1 MRVRCFKTITALLL
15 VLVLAGRPAFA
26 FAAEVPSGTPVETV
40 SVQESDVE
48 TGTETPAQS
57 SEETSADASGETPPE
72 EPASSDAPQETDA
85 PATDPVPPETTAVPP
100 ESTAPPATEPSVPET
115 TVPEETPTE
124 TEPEPPVEVI
134 ELNGPDIKART
145 YCVIDAETN
154 EILISKDPH
163 KRMYP
168 ASTTKVMTALLVL
181 ENIDDLDQTLTF
193 TKSAVH
199 IDPSSST
206 LGPKAGVGEVMTVRD
221 ALYGMLL
228 SSANECGAM
237 LGEFVGGSEEAFA
250 AMMNARAEK
259 IGAHDTH
266 FVNAYGIHHPDHYT
280 TAYDLCLILKEAM
293 KNPRYRKLN
302 QTVEYRIPKTNMCGE
317 RLCVMGHAMLN
328 GSVEE
333 RGVIGGKTGST
344 PQAGRCLVT
353 AVDRDGLYTVSALMN
368 SDINSYYKDEQVLL
382 EYTYGFHNR
391 QIPPVEWVP
400 THDFVKAAETVK
412 LRYSPSLLGAEYGA
426 FEKGHTLERAGIYGD
441 WSQIIVE
448 GAGVFYAYSEYVTSL
463 QPEKV
468 PETTPYAWPTEA
480 PTTEAPTTAAEM
492 PGTKKQ
498 EDTEERTAPAT
509 AESGTEEEDVNANQ
523 VLEILMIVLPVVIIL
538 LLALIWV
545 LVYLRRKK
553 RRRRRKK

>member
-1 MRVRCFKTITALLL
+1 MMERRGHVSMKYRKTITALLFAL
-15 VLVLAGRPAFA
+15 LLAARPAIA
-26 FAAEVPSGTPVETV
+26 YAAEMSSASQEETV
-40 SVQESDVE
+40 YAGESGSEPSQNPSEQDTKEDPASSAGPQDTAVPE
-48 TGTETPAQS
+48 TDTTVPDMTEPAQS
-57 SEETSADASGETPPE
+57 
-72 EPASSDAPQETDA
+72 
-85 PATDPVPPETTAVPP
+85 
-100 ESTAPPATEPSVPET
+100 TEPSEQET
-115 TVPEETPTE
+115 TIPEETPTE
-124 TEPEPPVEVI
+124 TEPEPPVEVV
-134 ELNGPDIKART
+134 ELNGPDIKGKT
-145 YCVIDAETN
+145 YCVINAETD

-181 ENIDDLDQTLTF
+181 EMIDDLDQTLTF
-193 TKSAVH
+193 TKSAVN

-206 LGPKAGVGEVMTVRD
+206 LGPKASVGEVMTVKD

-237 LGEFVGGSEEAFA
+237 LGEFVAGSEEAFA
-250 AMMNARAEK
+250 ALMNARAEK
-259 IGAHDTH
+259 IGAYDTH

-302 QTVEYRIPKTNMCGE
+302 QTVEYRIPKTNKSGE

-353 AVDRDGLYTVSALMN
+353 AVDRDGLYTVSALMA
-368 SDINSYYKDEQVLL
+368 SDLSNYYKDEQVLL
-382 EYTYGFHNR
+382 EYAYGYHNR
-391 QIPPVEWVP
+391 MIPPVEWVE

-448 GAGVFYAYSEYVTSL
+448 GAGVFYAYSDYVTSL

-468 PETTPYAWPTEA
+468 PETTPYVWP
-480 PTTEAPTTAAEM
+480 AE
-492 PGTKKQ
+492 
-498 EDTEERTAPAT
+498 TEEPTSEEETSESALTSPETEETEKRTAPA
-509 AESGTEEEDVNANQ
+509 ESGSSTEEEDVNANQ
-523 VLEILMIVLPVVIIL
+523 VLDILMIVLPVVIIL

-545 LVYLRRKK
+545 LVYLRHRK
-553 RRRRRKK
+553 RRRKRRK